1 MKTFKTVLK
10 IISAVIAAVL
20 SVIGADAA
28 IGTNFIL

>member
-28 IGTNFIL
+28 IGTNLIL